1 LDLRQIVRMR
11 EPSKAEIRGQKIRWL
26 IKGIESGKSDYALLY
41 SGYVTKAELDAA
53 KKRIEAKAEA
63 EKQKLLFPRLP
74 FEG

>member
-1 LDLRQIVRMR
+1 
-11 EPSKAEIRGQKIRWL
+11 L

-63 EKQKLLFPRLP
+63 EKQKLLFPLLP